1 MQKLTAQSYKVKLH
15 MIKERESMMSEND
28 YKNKDF
34 FPNFIIL
41 CKPISESNQDAEN
54 MENEWN
60 GIVKEMQKG
69 V

>member
-1 MQKLTAQSYKVKLH
+1 
-15 MIKERESMMSEND
+15 MIRERESMMSDND

-41 CKPISESNQDAEN
+41 CKPISESNQDNEN

-60 GIVKEMQKG
+60 GIVKEM
-69 V
+69 